1 MTESKPVPELP
12 DVQVLLET
20 PHLRL
25 VRRGT
30 WQYVERRN
38 VAGVVVVIPITARG
52 ELVLVEQ
59 YRIPVAA
66 PVIELPAGL
75 ADIIDGQPEPLE
87 TAARRELLEETGY
100 QAQRLEYLFAG
111 PPSPGISSEIL
122 TFYYAPEVQ
131 RVAAGGGCDADEDI
145 QVHTVPLAG
154 IESWLQEEA
163 GRGEQIDP
171 RVYVALYVA
180 RLRQNSPPDVS

>member
-1 MTESKPVPELP
+1 MTQARPAPELP
-12 DVQVLLET
+12 DTEVLLET
-20 PHLRL
+20 QHLRL

-38 VAGVVVVIPITARG
+38 VHGVVVVIPMTRHD

-66 PVIELPAGL
+66 HVIELCAGL

-100 QAQRLEYLFAG
+100 QADRLEHLFAG
-111 PPSPGISSEIL
+111 PPSPGISNEIL
-122 TFYYAPEVQ
+122 TFYYAPDVE
-131 RVAAGGGCDADEDI
+131 RVAAGGGTDADEDI
-145 QVHTVPLAG
+145 HVHTVPLAS
-154 IESWLQEEA
+154 IENWLQQQTVLGKE
-163 GRGEQIDP
+163 IDP
-171 RVYVALYVA
+171 RVYVAVYVA
-180 RLRQNSPPDVS
+180 RHRKTNRVP

>member
-1 MTESKPVPELP
+1 MTEPISTPELTAIK
-12 DVQVLLET
+12 VLFET
-20 PHLRL
+20 QHLRL
-25 VRRGT
+25 LRRGS

-38 VAGVVVVIPITARG
+38 VHGVVVVIPMTEHD

-66 PVIELPAGL
+66 QVIELAAGL

-100 QAQRLEYLFAG
+100 QADRLEYLFAG
-111 PPSPGISSEIL
+111 PPSPGLSNEIL
-122 TFYYAPEVQ
+122 TFYYAPNVR
-131 RVAAGGGCDADEDI
+131 RVAAGGGADADEAI
-145 QVHTVPLAG
+145 HVHTVPLAG
-154 IESWLQEEA
+154 VESWLQQQTDLGKA
-163 GRGEQIDP
+163 IDP

-180 RLRQNSPPDVS
+180 RLRQD